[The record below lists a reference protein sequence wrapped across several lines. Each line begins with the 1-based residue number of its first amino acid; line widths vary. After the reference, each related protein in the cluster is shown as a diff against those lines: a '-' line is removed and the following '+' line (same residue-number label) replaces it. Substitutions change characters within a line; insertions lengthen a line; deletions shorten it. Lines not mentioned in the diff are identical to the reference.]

1 VCNQAN
7 PPITQLLRIMTTA
20 LGAIIAVV
28 WADATAQI
36 TNWTATGAWLWFAAF
51 ATLLLANMIV
61 MLWAQ
66 SASLAAM
73 QQPASSHTRATPPI
87 DRI

>member
-1 VCNQAN
+1 VSNLAN

-28 WADATAQI
+28 QADATAQI
-36 TNWTATGAWLWFAAF
+36 TNWTATGTWLWFAAF

-61 MLWAQ
+61 MLRAQ
-66 SASLAAM
+66 SASLVAT
-73 QQPASSHTRATPPI
+73 QPASNHTRATPPI

>member
-1 VCNQAN
+1 VSNPAS

-28 WADATAQI
+28 RVDATAQI
-36 TNWTATGAWLWFAAF
+36 TNWTATGTWLWFAAF

-61 MLWAQ
+61 MLRAQ
-66 SASLAAM
+66 SASLVAT